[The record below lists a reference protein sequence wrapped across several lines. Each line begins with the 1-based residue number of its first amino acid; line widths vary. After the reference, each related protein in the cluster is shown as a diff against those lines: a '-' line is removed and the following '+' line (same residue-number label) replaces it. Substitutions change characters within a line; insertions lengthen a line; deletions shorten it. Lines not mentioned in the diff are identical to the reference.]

1 MIKYVSGKLQN
12 DFTHINRVGTVHG
25 AEKSM

>member
-1 MIKYVSGKLQN
+1 MIKYVFGELQN
-12 DFTHINRVGTVHG
+12 DFTYINRVGTVHG